1 MLFRSGFPGET
12 EEDFSETLDVVQT
25 CKYDGAFTFIFSPR
39 EGTPAS
45 LMKDDVSFKEKETR
59 LKRLNDIVNFHSN
72 ENNQKY
78 VGEIVPVLV
87 QGVNEKDSNKVYG
100 YTETMKL
107 VNVEA
112 DKETIGQIINVRIT
126 EAKSFS
132 MNGEVIS

>member
-1 MLFRSGFPGET
+1 
-12 EEDFSETLDVVQT
+12 
-25 CKYDGAFTFIFSPR
+25 
-39 EGTPAS
+39 
-45 LMKDDVSFKEKETR
+45 MKDDVSFKEKETR